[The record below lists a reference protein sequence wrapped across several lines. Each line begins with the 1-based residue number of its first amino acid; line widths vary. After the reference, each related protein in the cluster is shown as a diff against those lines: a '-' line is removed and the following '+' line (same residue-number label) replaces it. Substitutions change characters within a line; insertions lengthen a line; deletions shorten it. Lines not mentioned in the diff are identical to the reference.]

1 MRFPQALQGN
11 SDAQG
16 NTGQDYPAKGHRGQ
30 RAEFEVR
37 NDLRVDDKCEGKY
50 QEEYRCDRERRECP
64 HKVGVPLRSV
74 RPAGQ
79 ISAGRSDQR

>member
-16 NTGQDYPAKGHRGQ
+16 NTGQDYPTEVHRGQ

>member
-11 SDAQG
+11 SDAQS
-16 NTGQDYPAKGHRGQ
+16 NTGQDYPTELHRGQ

-50 QEEYRCDRERRECP
+50 QQEYRCDRERRE
-64 HKVGVPLRSV
+64 G
-74 RPAGQ
+74 PA
-79 ISAGRSDQR
+79 R